1 MDDKARSLLGRTVCK
16 GATDDE
22 LDLFVAAIDRTGL
35 DPHAR
40 QIYWIKRGGRATI
53 QISIDGQRSIAESTG
68 EMDGQET
75 AWCGPDGAWVDVWL
89 SDEPPAAARSRV
101 YRKGCSHAFTG
112 VAKWSEYA
120 GAGPIWEKMPALM
133 LAKCSLSLALRSAHP
148 LRLSGLYTDVEM
160 QQSDTPAPVP
170 SEGGDDAYEAWV
182 EGLVEVGREG
192 GYTALLEAVKAS
204 PEALQSHLRK
214 DKTSWE
220 TLKSLSGPDAGAE
233 G

>member
-1 MDDKARSLLGRTVCK
+1 MDDKSRALLGRTVCK

-22 LDLFVAAIDRTGL
+22 LDLFVAAIERTGL

-40 QIYWIKRGGRATI
+40 QLYWIKRGGRATI

-68 EMDGQET
+68 ELDGQQT
-75 AWCGPDGAWVDVWL
+75 DWCGQDGVWVDVWL
-89 SDEPPAAARSRV
+89 SDKPPAAARAQV

-112 VAKWSEYA
+112 VAKWAEYA
-120 GAGPIWEKMPALM
+120 GSGPIWEKMSALM
-133 LAKCSLSLALRSAHP
+133 LAKCASSQALRSAFP

-160 QQSDTPAPVP
+160 QQSDTPATVP
-170 SEGGDDAYEAWV
+170 SDAGDDAYETWV

-192 GYTALLEAVKAS
+192 GYTALLAAVKAS
-204 PEALQSHLRK
+204 PEDLQSQLRQ
-214 DKTSWE
+214 DRTSWE
-220 TLKSLSGPDAGAE
+220 TLKSLSEPDRGAK